1 MFEKIKVFIKPGSRT
16 LTRSAFSGTNL
27 SKALSKFH
35 FLVKEHLDDIIL
47 LVGVILISL
56 LSFAVGFIVAKQQE
70 KEPLRIEMINE
81 FTNQYE
87 FTNSYA
93 EPKRGGRRDL
103 SLRPFVK
110 DLYIR

>member
-1 MFEKIKVFIKPGSRT
+1 MKSLFEKIKQF
-16 LTRSAFSGTNL
+16 LTRY
-27 SKALSKFH
+27 
-35 FLVKEHLDDIIL
+35 LDDIIL
-47 LVGVILISL
+47 VVGVILISL

-103 SLRPFVK
+103 SLRPFVR